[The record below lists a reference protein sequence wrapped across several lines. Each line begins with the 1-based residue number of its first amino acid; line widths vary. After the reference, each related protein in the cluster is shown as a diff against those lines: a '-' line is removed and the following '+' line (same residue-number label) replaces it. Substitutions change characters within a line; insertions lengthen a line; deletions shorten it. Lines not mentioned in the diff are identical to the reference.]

1 MAIDF
6 TKLKPIEEEQEID
19 SNTSENTGIDFS
31 SLSPVDYDDS
41 PTITP
46 ESGYIPTD
54 TTKQYNPE
62 TYKAP
67 IRMLDNYT
75 LSEDKMNVIESKYNN
90 SVLQIEKA
98 RKNLDNLNLT
108 QDEKDLIS
116 GRYDLALDKLKV
128 ERIDSIRKEQNE
140 MLKIDK
146 MKGYTPSLSLEERL
160 PQQGEAF
167 VGGFNRMTLGIAR
180 LATAPFPDTD
190 GKSQVEEAIVNNQ
203 KAIDEALD
211 KAGIPKDQAITPDLA
226 GEIVANIMPLSLIS
240 KGVQIS
246 KTGISV
252 VEGIIAAIQKYGST
266 TKEKDKV
273 TGEDT
278 YKPTTELEATT
289 TGLIAGTTSKVGLEL
304 ADIISKRGT
313 NDAVNYLWNKHSTE
327 LREAS
332 GLGENAT
339 KEEVIGAIEDR
350 WLNIMQ
356 GSSSKESKVKS
367 MIDALGEQGAA
378 YKKAVQQITDTELES
393 NVRQPKFSRVQ
404 ELRDVVEEGNVEA
417 GSKALA
423 KQVGYDPLVTS
434 NRLDEVIAKKGLQG
448 DDATELKNFFQ
459 KKLANGDIK
468 NTYSDFINAIK
479 DKYRSEINIE
489 SKAIEDLQ
497 QSLTERATLSKGLSS
512 AEINISERL
521 SQPMTIDNLLNIKV
535 ELNRILRG
543 TNDGLVERNAL
554 ALRDEVEGILKK
566 TVTPDE
572 FELYKKLETEYALR
586 SSVKS
591 KQETNKIAMNLMEMA
606 NGKKT
611 VESVM
616 KDLDT
621 LNTGEFDFKQLEK
634 IIGTKNMAKIETG
647 IVKNLLAGKVDDV
660 SYEVINKSLS
670 NMNFVSKEG
679 KELKS
684 ILNEMDTVFKSD
696 NFTTLN
702 NKVLNTS
709 MDNVN
714 ALTAD
719 LIAKL
724 KYSASSTIFRN
735 FKRKYF
741 QTKEAIEYRNLEEI
755 SNILSGKKTYARG
768 IVLNG
773 NRVSEDEV
781 LEVARE
787 SIMDSY
793 KQQIKQIKPDVTI
806 DEEQL
811 NDVVNNSMLGM
822 SKNYGGKPTNPKT
835 PREGYEKI
843 EESLYGTKQIDN
855 SGKLG
860 LSSKYGGKATGTGG
874 VNTEES
880 KKQLNKFMD
889 EIANPKVEVKT
900 EKIEELYSMLE
911 ADRKTMYAASKD
923 KKEAWEK
930 AMDIVDEIRKN
941 KTVSTKARDQM
952 IKAVQEYYDRI
963 DDTL

>member
-1 MAIDF
+1 MNDLFDGLEDFKKNNINSID
-6 TKLKPIEEEQEID
+6 T
-19 SNTSENTGIDFS
+19 ENVS
-31 SLSPVDYDDS
+31 
-41 PTITP
+41 
-46 ESGYIPTD
+46 IPTENEEDDLFSGLDEFKSKTLD
-54 TTKQYNPE
+54 TNTNIINKQDYNPE
-62 TYKAP
+62 RENALSNNELLNKNKSLLEDKLSMAMKFIDEDTQLSEEQKNIARKTLEVNKENKVKDLEDKAFSAYIKDNKKAP
-67 IRMLDNYT
+67 SPNAKPSEPDSFVKTITDFQDAVIQPFSPAIELALNYAKT
-75 LSEDKMNVIESKYNN
+75 VGSAIGGTVESGINF
-90 SVLQIEKA
+90 
-98 RKNLDNLNLT
+98 
-108 QDEKDLIS
+108 IS
-116 GRYDLALDKLKV
+116 GTDFDFYDKKL
-128 ERIDSIRKEQNE
+128 DSIRAEGDRIN
-140 MLKIDK
+140 
-146 MKGYTPSLSLEERL
+146 
-160 PQQGEAF
+160 
-167 VGGFNRMTLGIAR
+167 
-180 LATAPFPDTD
+180 
-190 GKSQVEEAIVNNQ
+190 
-203 KAIDEALD
+203 KAIDPNNKLALKPTQATD
-211 KAGIPKDQAITPDLA
+211 LMASIAIPLNVTSPLKMTILEGLLGYTTEYGRTENFIESTKQGLYQAGAAITGQTL
-226 GEIVANIMPLSLIS
+226 
-240 KGVQIS
+240 
-246 KTGISV
+246 
-252 VEGIIAAIQKYGST
+252 
-266 TKEKDKV
+266 
-273 TGEDT
+273 
-278 YKPTTELEATT
+278 
-289 TGLIAGTTSKVGLEL
+289 VGEL
-304 ADIISKRGT
+304 ADVVSKRGT
-313 NDAVNYLWNKHSTE
+313 SDAVNYLWNKHSTE

-339 KEEVIGAIEDR
+339 KEEVIGVIEDR
-350 WLNIMQ
+350 WLKIMQ
-356 GSSSKESKVKS
+356 GSSSKEAKVKS
-367 MIDALGEQGAA
+367 MIDVLGEQGAA
-378 YKKAVQQITDTELES
+378 YKKAVQQITETELES

-634 IIGTKNMAKIETG
+634 VIGTKNMAKIETG

-684 ILNEMDTVFKSD
+684 ILNEMDNVFKSD

-714 ALTAD
+714 ALTSD

-724 KYSASSTIFRN
+724 KYSASSAIFRS

-755 SNILSGKKTYARG
+755 SNILSGKKTYTRG

-773 NRVSEDEV
+773 NKVSEDEV

-843 EESLYGTKQIDN
+843 EESLYGTKKDVPIDE

-860 LSSKYGGKATGTGG
+860 LGSKYGGKATGTGG

-889 EIANPKVEVKT
+889 DIANPKVEVKT

-911 ADRKTMYAASKD
+911 AERKTMYAASKD
-923 KKEAWEK
+923 KEKAWK
-930 AMDIVDEIRKN
+930 NAMDIVNEIRKN
-941 KTVSTKARDQM
+941 KTVSPKARDQM
-952 IKAVQEYYDRI
+952 IKAVKEYYDLL